1 MTQRAKLLGLL
12 FLLGALVSACD
23 DSDSNTA
30 PTSSQ
35 GGARAGGVVMSLSA
49 GEMVMPQGAEEGGG
63 LGGGVSPQGGG
74 EGDVS
79 PREPYLELGTGFR
92 RFEALSEGQVVPII
106 EGIQG
111 GYHVWGALKGRGF
124 LDSDISLLFT
134 LSLDGEV
141 IAEADYFEF
150 ELPVDRAGDYVYP
163 GVAVIYY
170 ENERVGPSSGREM
183 TLSLTINTSDGQSFS
198 DEIKLRPVCCE

>member
-1 MTQRAKLLGLL
+1 MTYRAELLGLL
-12 FLLGALVSACD
+12 VLLGALVSACD
-23 DSDSNTA
+23 DSDPNAA

-35 GGARAGGVVMSLSA
+35 GGAGAGGVMMSLSA
-49 GEMVMPQGAEEGGG
+49 GDLARPQGAEEEVDMGGSE
-63 LGGGVSPQGGG
+63 SPQGGG
-74 EGDVS
+74 EGGVS
-79 PREPYLELGTGFR
+79 PRAPYLELGTGFR
-92 RFEALSEGQVVPII
+92 RFEALSEGQTVPII

-124 LDSDISLLFT
+124 LDSDISLLFE

-170 ENERVGPSSGREM
+170 ENERVGPSSGQEM
-183 TLSLTINTSDGQSFS
+183 TLSLTVNTSDGQSFS
-198 DEIKLRPVCCE
+198 DEIRLRPICCE